1 LNNYL
6 RGTVNDNENKKFAEL
21 SFHKKHRIMKIFPI
35 ASLLLFLMSAEFVQ
49 PQTSSAQDLERYTF
63 HSNHMG
69 TRFTIILYS
78 DNEDLANEASQ
89 AAFDRIEELNQLM
102 SDYIEDS
109 ELNRLSGKSGSGKAM
124 EISPDLFAVLQES
137 INISEMTDGLFDVT
151 IGPYTKLWRAVRM
164 EPEPRFPDAEE
175 LHERGESVGYEHIKL
190 NEENMTAELKASGMQ
205 LDLGGIAK
213 GYASKEAINVL
224 RDFGIYS
231 ALVDG
236 GGDIAL
242 GTPPPERNFWE
253 VAIPQKISRDE
264 TSHIMLNL
272 HGKTVTTSG
281 DMFQFIEIDGQ
292 RYSHILNPKTGLGA
306 TDQIQATVISSNA
319 MYADALASVL
329 TLMEP
334 EEGIAFINQ
343 IDETEAYIMMS
354 VEDGYQEWETVGFS
368 NYRK

>member
-1 LNNYL
+1 M
-6 RGTVNDNENKKFAEL
+6 KFF
-21 SFHKKHRIMKIFPI
+21 SIVT
-35 ASLLLFLMSAEFVQ
+35 LLLFLISADFVQ
-49 PQTSSAQDLERYTF
+49 PQTSSPQDLERYTF

-69 TRFTIILYS
+69 TRFTIILYA
-78 DNEDLANEASQ
+78 DDEDLANEASQ
-89 AAFDRIEELNQLM
+89 TAFDRIEELNQLM

-109 ELNRLSGKSGSGKAM
+109 ELNRLSGKSGSGEVM
-124 EISPDLFAVLQES
+124 EISNDLFAVLQES
-137 INISEMTDGLFDVT
+137 IKISEMTDGLFDVT

-164 EPEPRFPDAEE
+164 EPEPRFPDEEE
-175 LHERGESVGYEHIKL
+175 LHERGESVGYEYIKL
-190 NEENMTAELKASGMQ
+190 NEEKMTAELTMPGMQ

-213 GYASKEAINVL
+213 GYASKEAINIL
-224 RDFGIYS
+224 RNYGIYS

-242 GTPPPERNFWE
+242 GAPPPDKNYWE
-253 VAIPQKISRDE
+253 VAIPQKISRDK
-264 TSHIMLNL
+264 TDHIMLNM

-292 RYSHILNPKTGLGA
+292 RYSHILNPKTGMGA
-306 TDQIQATVISSNA
+306 TNQIQATVISSNA

-334 EEGIAFINQ
+334 EEGITFINQ
-343 IDETEAYIMMS
+343 IEETEAYLMMS
-354 VEDGYQEWETVGFS
+354 VDDSYQEWETEGFS

>member
-1 LNNYL
+1 M
-6 RGTVNDNENKKFAEL
+6 KFF
-21 SFHKKHRIMKIFPI
+21 SIVT
-35 ASLLLFLMSAEFVQ
+35 LLLFLISADFVQ
-49 PQTSSAQDLERYTF
+49 PQITSAQDLERYTF

-69 TRFTIILYS
+69 TRFTIILYA
-78 DNEDLANEASQ
+78 DDEDLANEASQ

-109 ELNRLSGKSGSGKAM
+109 ELNRLSGKSGSGEVM
-124 EISPDLFAVLQES
+124 EISNDLFAVLQES
-137 INISEMTDGLFDVT
+137 IKISEMTDGLFDVT

-164 EPEPRFPDAEE
+164 EPEPRFPDEEE
-175 LHERGESVGYEHIKL
+175 LRERGESVGYEYIKL
-190 NEENMTAELKASGMQ
+190 NEEKMTAELTMPGMQ

-213 GYASKEAINVL
+213 GYASKEAINIL
-224 RDFGIYS
+224 RNYGIYS

-242 GTPPPERNFWE
+242 GAPPPDKNYWE
-253 VAIPQKISRDE
+253 VAIPQKISRDK
-264 TSHIMLNL
+264 TDHIMLNM

-292 RYSHILNPKTGLGA
+292 RYSHILNPKTGMGA
-306 TDQIQATVISSNA
+306 TNQIQATVISSNA

-334 EEGIAFINQ
+334 EEGITFINQ
-343 IDETEAYIMMS
+343 IEETEAYLMMS
-354 VEDGYQEWETVGFS
+354 VDDSYQEWETEGFS

>member
-1 LNNYL
+1 M
-6 RGTVNDNENKKFAEL
+6 KFF
-21 SFHKKHRIMKIFPI
+21 SIVT
-35 ASLLLFLMSAEFVQ
+35 LLLFLISADFVQ
-49 PQTSSAQDLERYTF
+49 PQITSAQDLERYTF

-69 TRFTIILYS
+69 TRFTIILYA
-78 DNEDLANEASQ
+78 DDEDLANEASQ

-109 ELNRLSGKSGSGKAM
+109 ELNRLSGKSGSGEVM
-124 EISPDLFAVLQES
+124 EISNDLFAVLQES
-137 INISEMTDGLFDVT
+137 IKISEMTDGLFDVT

-164 EPEPRFPDAEE
+164 EPEPRFPDEEE
-175 LHERGESVGYEHIKL
+175 LRERGESVGYEYIKL
-190 NEENMTAELKASGMQ
+190 NEEKMTAELTMPGMQ

-213 GYASKEAINVL
+213 GYASKEAINIL
-224 RDFGIYS
+224 RNYGIYS

-242 GTPPPERNFWE
+242 GAPPPDKNYWE
-253 VAIPQKISRDE
+253 VAIPQKISRDK
-264 TSHIMLNL
+264 TDHIMLNM

-292 RYSHILNPKTGLGA
+292 RYSHILNPKTGMGA
-306 TDQIQATVISSNA
+306 TNQIQATVISSNA

-334 EEGIAFINQ
+334 EEGITFINQ
-343 IDETEAYIMMS
+343 IEETEAYMMMS
-354 VEDGYQEWETVGFS
+354 VDDSYKEWETEGFS
-368 NYRK
+368 KYRK